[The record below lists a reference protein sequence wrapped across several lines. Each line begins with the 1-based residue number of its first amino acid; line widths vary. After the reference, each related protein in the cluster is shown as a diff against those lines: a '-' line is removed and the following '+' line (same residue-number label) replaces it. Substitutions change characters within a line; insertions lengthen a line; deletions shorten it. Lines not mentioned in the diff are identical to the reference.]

1 MPLRFRS
8 GLLALALVAGCD
20 VKVTSTVDA
29 DLQQKVETLE
39 DCFPHLFAN
48 LRALLAVADTWR
60 QQDGPP
66 FQDPPGLTWTE
77 QPDGSVDVVFGPLA
91 VVVSMKIRFF
101 SPAGVQQNL
110 NLPGAGTLDE
120 ALDVAATELDGLFPG
135 AGEPFMVGD
144 WSMSGPNLT
153 GGGSLTGRI
162 GGSTNGNELEELR
175 TTAASGTVSGGPPAL
190 DSGSITESGADLC
203 ALSFT
208 MPGLRTDETP
218 AQQYPIGTVDLTITA
233 TQATPVT
240 VSATIT
246 FDGSAIARIA
256 VDGVRGSF
264 SFDVE
269 TRVLT
274 FVP

>member
-1 MPLRFRS
+1 
-8 GLLALALVAGCD
+8 
-20 VKVTSTVDA
+20 
-29 DLQQKVETLE
+29 
-39 DCFPHLFAN
+39 
-48 LRALLAVADTWR
+48 
-60 QQDGPP
+60 
-66 FQDPPGLTWTE
+66 
-77 QPDGSVDVVFGPLA
+77 
-91 VVVSMKIRFF
+91 
-101 SPAGVQQNL
+101 
-110 NLPGAGTLDE
+110 
-120 ALDVAATELDGLFPG
+120 FPG

-264 SFDVE
+264 SLDVE

-274 FVP
+274 FV